1 MKNILLCL
9 LVVMPL
15 LASAQVKITGSI
27 TEKATGKPLPGAH
40 ILVDNTTLTAVA
52 DKEGHFEFHKFKK
65 GIYTFQASFV
75 GFRSVQQSVTV
86 EKDTTLVFI
95 LEEEALMG
103 EEVNISATRAQEKS
117 PSTYSLITSREI
129 KKLNT
134 GKDLPFIIQNTPSTV
149 VTSDAGTGIGYT
161 GISIRGSN
169 LTRINVTVNGIP
181 LNDAESQGVWF
192 VDLPDIAAS
201 SENIQIQRG
210 VGTSTNGAGA
220 FGASINIMTNVLNQ
234 DPYGEFTAAGGSFGT
249 LRGAVR
255 FGTG

>member
-1 MKNILLCL
+1 MPAEGKKLIMKNILLYLCVL
-9 LVVMPL
+9 LPFM
-15 LASAQVKITGSI
+15 ASAQFTISGSV
-27 TEKATGKPLPGAH
+27 TEKSTGHPLPGAH
-40 ILVDNTTLTAVA
+40 VVADNTPHTAVT
-52 DKEGHFEFHKFKK
+52 DNNGRFTWTRVKK
-65 GIYTFQASFV
+65 GTYSVQVSFM
-75 GFRSVQQSVTV
+75 GFRTIQRLITV
-86 EKDTTLVFI
+86 DRDTTIVFG
-95 LEEEALMG
+95 LEEEFLMA

-117 PSTYSLITSREI
+117 PSTYSLITSQEI
-129 KKLNT
+129 RKLNT

-169 LTRINVTVNGIP
+169 LTRINVTVNGLP

-220 FGASINIMTNVLNQ
+220 FGATINIMTNVLN
-234 DPYGEFTAAGGSFGT
+234 PEV
-249 LRGAVR
+249 LKK
-255 FGTG
+255 